1 MKKCRGARK
10 EKKMSEKKLFYLDV
24 DEIIPDPNQPRR
36 TFDEDE
42 VAALSVTIESQGQIN
57 PIEINGDN
65 RIVTGEIRWRA
76 VKKAVENNPTKPE
89 IRLVK
94 CIKWSGTPEKRY
106 ERQVIE
112 NLHHHSLTEQDRDAA
127 LVKLWEGGQYPTHEQ
142 LGKAVGLTRQAIDNI
157 LRAYEFRKQTGNK
170 LAASVSNRSI
180 IDTEGLE
187 NKTREK
193 ILTAVSEDKVMGKD
207 VRDLKKIAQASPE
220 LLEKA
225 LEGNISVERAVQAA
239 ETVTKIESRGVILS
253 GDQKQRLA
261 DQVAKDE
268 KIIEEYEEDVLD
280 KVLKGMTAKP
290 STSTG
295 SGISEPIGRLSP
307 VNNMISVKD
316 EINDNFRR
324 YIGNCDVKE
333 RAWAKRIMVEIRD
346 SIDELIELVADD

>member
-1 MKKCRGARK
+1 MKYCRGTRK

-24 DEIIPDPNQPRR
+24 DEIIPDPNQPRQ

-76 VKKAVENNPTKPE
+76 VRKAVENNPTKPE
-89 IRLVK
+89 LRLVK
-94 CIKWSGTPEKRY
+94 CTKWHGTPEKRF

-112 NLHHHSLTEQDRDAA
+112 NLHHHQLTENDRNKAI
-127 LVKLWEGGQYPTHEQ
+127 VKLWGSGDYPTHQQ
-142 LGKAVGLTRQAIDNI
+142 LGKKVGLSEASIDNI
-157 LRAYEFRKQTGNK
+157 LRANEFRKSTGGT
-170 LAASVSNRSI
+170 LAARVSNRNI

-187 NKTREK
+187 QDTREK
-193 ILTAVSEDKVMGKD
+193 ILSAVASDKVMSKD
-207 VRDLKKIAQASPE
+207 IRELKKIAQASPE

-225 LEGNISVERAVQAA
+225 LEGDISVERAVQAA
-239 ETVTKIESRGVILS
+239 ETVTKIESRGIALS

-268 KIIEEYEEDVLD
+268 KLIESYEEEVLE
-280 KVLKGMTAKP
+280 KVRKTMTAKP

-295 SGISEPIGRLSP
+295 GGISEPIGRLSP
-307 VNNMISVKD
+307 VNNIISVKD

-346 SIDELIELVADD
+346 SIDGLIELVADD